1 VFGGSSMGPSRG
13 WGGRRGGDSTPERP
27 ETVAEPLPDDV
38 AQAVA
43 AAGLSPEVTLSTDL
57 GADGQYQRRWLAANA
72 ERLLVVVPNGGPP
85 EIQLDLRL
93 ADARTFRVDNLVGTQ
108 ILCAE
113 VGPDDREVF
122 RGTSAEARRFS
133 KLRRVLAD
141 WAEGKEHDLTEVRE
155 QKTCPTCGRILGKD
169 EKSCPNCI
177 NKRQA
182 LVRLLKYMVPHLWKA
197 VLLTLLVLLPT
208 LLDMLQPQLS
218 GFMMDRVLAP
228 GRAATSGRESAPW
241 VAWMFGKTT
250 DPQILLVQIIG
261 LMALFRLILV
271 VLSVWRG
278 RIGAWLG
285 YWVVHDIRMELYE
298 HLTSLTVRYFDQKQT
313 GAVMSRIT
321 QDTRAMQGF
330 LIDGVQNLGV
340 NLLTLIVIG
349 IFLLRYNWQLTLLTV
364 VPAPLVIFVSTA
376 FWKKLRVLYGRLWQ
390 RWELLSGALQ
400 DSLSG
405 IRVVKAFAGEEREI
419 DRFSTGSAALAD
431 AGAKAN
437 MLRASIFPWISFSIG
452 LGTLV
457 VWYYGGRRVINHTM
471 TLGEIMVFLQ
481 YLYMIY
487 GPMQWISQLF
497 NWFNE
502 TLSAAE
508 RVWEV
513 LDEQPDVPEATEPAV
528 MEHVE
533 GRFTFEDVTFGYEP
547 HEPVLKNVTLEVEPG
562 EMIGLVGH
570 SGAGKSTLI
579 NLVCRFYD
587 VDEGRIL
594 VDGVDIRDIAGSD
607 YRRNIGV
614 VLQEN
619 FLFNGSIL
627 ENIRYGNPDADLEAV
642 IAAAYA
648 ANAHEF
654 ITAFPDGYDT
664 VVGERGTRL
673 SGGERQRISI
683 ARAVLHNPRILILDE
698 ATASV
703 DTETERAIQEAL
715 SRLIKGRTTFAIA
728 HRLSTLRHADRLV
741 VIEKGRIAEVGTH
754 DELMNK
760 PGGTFKRLVE
770 MQTELN
776 RIQYIGG

>member
-1 VFGGSSMGPSRG
+1 M
-13 WGGRRGGDSTPERP
+13 
-27 ETVAEPLPDDV
+27 AEPLPDDV
-38 AQAVA
+38 ARAVA
-43 AAGLSPEVTLSTDL
+43 AAGLEPEVTLSTDL
-57 GADGQYQRRWLAANA
+57 GANGRYEKRWLAANR
-72 ERLLVVVPNGGPP
+72 ERLLVVVPNGTTPTI
-85 EIQLDLRL
+85 ELDFSI

-141 WAEGKEHDLTEVRE
+141 WAEGKEHDLSDARE
-155 QKTCPTCGRILGKD
+155 QRTCPTCGRILSKD
-169 EKSCPNCI
+169 EKACPNCI

-182 LVRLLKYMVPHLWKA
+182 LLRLLKYMVPHWWKA
-197 VLLTLLVLLPT
+197 VLLSVLVLVPT
-208 LLDMLQPQLS
+208 LIDMLQPQLS

-228 GRAATSGRESAPW
+228 ERAAAGRESAPW
-241 VAWMFGKTT
+241 VAWMFGTET
-250 DPQILLVQIIG
+250 DPWRLLLQIIC
-261 LMALFRLILV
+261 LMLFFRLTLV
-271 VLSVWRG
+271 ALSVWRG

-298 HLTSLTVRYFDQKQT
+298 HLTTLTVRYFDQKQT

-330 LIDGVQNLGV
+330 LVDGVQNLGV
-340 NLLTLIVIG
+340 NLLTLVVIG
-349 IFLLRYNWQLTLLTV
+349 LYLIFNNWQLTLMTV

-376 FWKKLRVLYGRLWQ
+376 FWKKLRILYGRLWQ

-437 MLRASIFPWISFSIG
+437 MLRASIFPWISFSIQ
-452 LGTLV
+452 LGTLA
-457 VWYYGGRRVINHTM
+457 VWFFGGRRVINHTM
-471 TLGEIMVFLQ
+471 TIGEIMVYLQ

-487 GPMQWISQLF
+487 GPMQWMSQLF

-502 TLSAAE
+502 TLAAAE

-513 LDEQPDVPEATEPAV
+513 LDERPDVPESTSPAV
-528 MEHVE
+528 MGQVE
-533 GRFTFEDVTFGYEP
+533 GRFTFDDVTFGYEP
-547 HEPVLKNVTLEVEPG
+547 HEPVLKNVTLEVMPG

-594 VDGVDIRDIAGSD
+594 VDGVDIRDIAGAD

-627 ENIRYGNPDADLEAV
+627 ENIRYGNPSASLEEV
-642 IAAAYA
+642 ISAAYA

-683 ARAVLHNPRILILDE
+683 ARAILHNPRILILDE

-703 DTETERAIQEAL
+703 DTETERSIQEAL
-715 SRLIKGRTTFAIA
+715 TRLIKGRTTFAIA
-728 HRLSTLRHADRLV
+728 HRLSTLRNADRLV

-770 MQTELN
+770 MQNELN